1 MKTQKQKKDSKSAG
15 LLSRLSFLSRPGKG
29 MLYTSLIIFF
39 AAFAIRAVIWQ
50 QSQDTILTHAHR
62 WDQSDMHFF
71 DTWAK
76 SLANGDWLNKKG
88 LHPYHFWH
96 DSLAAMYFQSH
107 PQDTLAFQKRAGEL
121 RHIHPDMDMR
131 KALIYDWY
139 GGPVFHQEPLYVY
152 LVALTY
158 KVFGPDVRGV
168 FFWQMLLG
176 ALSSVLLFWIGRRW
190 FGYRLGLLA
199 AALGLLCGPL
209 VFFDFVLLR
218 SSLSVFFILGILYLF
233 SRLLDEKTP
242 WLYGLFGFLSAL
254 SILNYSYFAILLAG
268 TWFLHAV
275 MNYKQWKEYMRPYA
289 FLLAGLVI
297 PFLPVMIR
305 NAMLDLPLMS
315 IASNGGITFI
325 TANAKITDPYS
336 PFFIDYSTLHNVM
349 ASTGGETWASI
360 KETLR
365 THPDIASYLALV
377 WLKIK
382 GIFAPFEIPNNIN
395 YYLVRRFVPAFQYLP
410 VGQFLLAPLGIT
422 GLLALLFS
430 RMSVGLPFLLFWGI
444 ALFPML
450 YFSGLARHRVPL
462 LALEILTASYLFA
475 FFRDQWLANKKWL
488 LLASV
493 ALAAGL
499 TFWVGTNDVPNR
511 TRYDYFE
518 YRFTYDSIYKPAIL
532 EYENKQ
538 DWTAVLKT
546 TQKLI
551 DARPEYLDA
560 LLRELDVQ
568 DHRQPDVV
576 GLYADFYKMHGYALQ
591 KNQRDAEGKVFIEK
605 ADILR
610 QRSETMKT
618 YFSK

>member
-1 MKTQKQKKDSKSAG
+1 MKPNKQKKDKQRSG
-15 LLSRLSFLSRPGKG
+15 LLSRFSFFSHTGKG
-29 MLYTSLIIFF
+29 ILYTSFAVFF
-39 AAFAIRAVIWQ
+39 VAFTIRAVIWQ
-50 QSQDTILTHAHR
+50 QGQDTILTHAHR

-71 DTWAK
+71 DSWAK
-76 SLANGDWLNKKG
+76 SLSSGDWLNKKG

-107 PQDTLAFQKRAGEL
+107 PQDTIAFQKRAVEL
-121 RHIHPDMDMR
+121 GHVQPDMDMR

-176 ALSSVLLFWIGRRW
+176 SFSCVLLFWLGHRW

-199 AALGLLCGPL
+199 AVLGMLCGPL

-218 SSLSVFFILGILYLF
+218 SSLSVFLLLGILYLF
-233 SRLLDEKTP
+233 GRLMNEKTP

-254 SILNYSYFAILLAG
+254 SILNYSYFVLLLAG
-268 TWFLHAV
+268 TWFLHLV
-275 MNYKQWKEYMRPYA
+275 LNHRQWKEYVRPYG
-289 FLLAGLVI
+289 FLMAGLVI
-297 PFLPVMIR
+297 PFLPVMFR

-336 PFFIDYSTLHNVM
+336 PFFIDYSTLHHVM

-365 THPDIASYLALV
+365 THPDVASYLALV

-395 YYLVRRFVPAFQYLP
+395 YYLVSRFVPAFQYLP
-410 VGQFLLAPLGIT
+410 VGQGLLAPLGIA
-422 GLLALLFS
+422 GLLALLVA
-430 RMSVGLPFLLFWGI
+430 RTRAGLSLLLFWGV

-462 LALEILTASYLFA
+462 LALEMLTASYLFA
-475 FFRDQWLANKKWL
+475 FFREQWLANKKWVTL
-488 LLASV
+488 SFV
-493 ALAAGL
+493 ALTGGL
-499 TFWVGTNDVPNR
+499 AFWVDTNDVPNR

-518 YRFTYDSIYKPAIL
+518 YMFTYDSIYKPAIL
-532 EYENKQ
+532 RFEEKQ
-538 DWTAVLKT
+538 DWPAVLKT
-546 TQKLI
+546 TQTLI
-551 DARPEYLDA
+551 DARPEYLDD
-560 LLRELDVQ
+560 LLRELKVQ

-591 KNQRDAEGKVFIEK
+591 KNQLDAEGRIFAEK
-605 ADILR
+605 AAILS
-610 QRSETMKT
+610 QRAETMKT
-618 YFSK
+618 YFRQ